1 MWSGSGAAQVSALR
15 LDEPATVNDKVTP
28 ARLCVNQPP
37 ALVWR
42 GWPPLCRLQA
52 TISLDFALPGKA
64 PTLCACVYNGVYY

>member
-15 LDEPATVNDKVTP
+15 LDKPATVNDKVTP

-52 TISLDFALPGKA
+52 ITFLSLGSAMDCLGCR
-64 PTLCACVYNGVYY
+64 T

>member
-1 MWSGSGAAQVSALR
+1 MWSGSGAAQVSALH
-15 LDEPATVNDKVTP
+15 LDEPASVNDKVTP

-42 GWPPLCRLQA
+42 SWPPLCRLQA
-52 TISLDFALPGKA
+52 ITFLDFALPEKA

>member
-15 LDEPATVNDKVTP
+15 LDEPASVNDKVTP

-52 TISLDFALPGKA
+52 ITFLSLGSGLPGM
-64 PTLCACVYNGVYY
+64 